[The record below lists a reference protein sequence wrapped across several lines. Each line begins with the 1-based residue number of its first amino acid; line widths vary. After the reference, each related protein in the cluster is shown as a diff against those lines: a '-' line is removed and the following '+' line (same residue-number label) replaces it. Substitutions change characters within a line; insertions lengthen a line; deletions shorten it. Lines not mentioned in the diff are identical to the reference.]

1 MDCFFV
7 SVSLR
12 NRPELR
18 DKPVAITH
26 ASGPNRRHGTISM
39 SEVAS
44 CSYAARKAGI
54 RNGMLL
60 GKARQLCPDLV
71 TLPYEFDAYKSVSEV
86 LYRTVAE
93 FTLDIEAVSC
103 DELYADCTDLLR
115 VGEDVIA
122 TPTSSSSADDNVS
135 HMTYRF
141 IDPLLFAQHLRNLVT
156 ARTGG
161 CTASVGFGSSKLLAR
176 LATKRAKPNGQS
188 CLFRTAGCWN
198 IEDVQWYIPSNVD
211 DHSNTTEF
219 VNCELSGQDAE
230 WLGRLPICELPGVGD
245 AMTKRLAS
253 AFGVTTCGDLMLQV
267 TRKQLTNLLG
277 GRTGERVYWLCRG
290 RDPNETFQVD
300 RDCKSVSACMNYGIR
315 LQKSEELE
323 ELVRS
328 LVQELV
334 SRMANVRLSRA
345 GSQSSQGVRGRNLT
359 VRVFV
364 RAPNAPV
371 ESAKYMGHGICTK
384 SSCMICLSEPSADVA
399 VLYRST
405 LTVLRKLCP
414 DPRELRGLGIQ
425 MHQLSPMNPQ
435 LGPPITLRSPS
446 PDRRNS
452 STPIEKSTGTEIASD
467 PTNTSAFER
476 SRNLQSSSN
485 SDSLSCDNQ
494 LRPFVRNT
502 HRRSLRL
509 KRRRLSPSQS
519 INTVPE
525 FLCSTRQPDTQDAL
539 DVHQSR
545 DHSPVRSQHALIVQT
560 AESRSLPN
568 PVDRPSNN
576 TSVISC
582 EYDQTI
588 NRQGLVKSMDRN
600 MAAVDHSCLHQS
612 WQLSTSVNPRTLLHD
627 RSIEELRQIFANW
640 ITSEH
645 RPLLEDVCILASY
658 LVSLIPNDA
667 ERVRLCLVSLDRL
680 VNQFT
685 ATHVYADAWRTAH
698 SRIQAT
704 VQHAVRQFYHN
715 TCIKI
720 HVFQK

>member
-1 MDCFFV
+1 MKNEAFYLLTLANIIAIRLHTSSPVRKTENTSPPDETHHSLSSASKQLSTFYARSRLHHLSSWANELHDLVRRLRDDPKAHSLLNRGVRWKQFVLASSNPSPLFIVASIPSSRFTCPSKLKHTLRRPQIIFHIDMDCFFV

-12 NRPELR
+12 SRPELR

-26 ASGPNRRHGTISM
+26 ASGPNRRHGTNSM

-115 VGEDVIA
+115 VGEDVTA
-122 TPTSSSSADDNVS
+122 TPTSSSSADGNVS

-188 CLFRTAGCWN
+188 CLFRTAGGWN
-198 IEDVQWYIPSNVD
+198 IEDVQWYIPSNGD

-245 AMTKRLAS
+245 AMTKRLVS
-253 AFGVTTCGDLMLQV
+253 TFGVTTCGDLMLQV

-290 RDPNETFQVD
+290 RDPNETFQLD

-315 LQKSEELE
+315 LQRSEELE

-364 RAPNAPV
+364 RAPNAPI

-384 SSCMICLSEPSADVA
+384 SSCMVCLSEPSADVA

-405 LTVLRKLCP
+405 LTALRKLCP

-435 LGPPITLRSPS
+435 HGPPITLRSPS
-446 PDRRNS
+446 SDRRNS
-452 STPIEKSTGTEIASD
+452 LTPTEKSTVTEIASD
-467 PTNTSAFER
+467 PTNTSVFER

-494 LRPFVRNT
+494 PRPFVRST

-509 KRRRLSPSQS
+509 KRRRLSPSQHS
-519 INTVPE
+519 AERSKTRTPDLTIHHNRKARLRQGYALLTINE
-525 FLCSTRQPDTQDAL
+525 R
-539 DVHQSR
+539 R
-545 DHSPVRSQHALIVQT
+545 NLIQLLPSERRADWKCYLNAE
-560 AESRSLPN
+560 AES
-568 PVDRPSNN
+568 
-576 TSVISC
+576 
-582 EYDQTI
+582 
-588 NRQGLVKSMDRN
+588 K
-600 MAAVDHSCLHQS
+600 
-612 WQLSTSVNPRTLLHD
+612 
-627 RSIEELRQIFANW
+627 
-640 ITSEH
+640 
-645 RPLLEDVCILASY
+645 
-658 LVSLIPNDA
+658 
-667 ERVRLCLVSLDRL
+667 
-680 VNQFT
+680 
-685 ATHVYADAWRTAH
+685 
-698 SRIQAT
+698 
-704 VQHAVRQFYHN
+704 
-715 TCIKI
+715 
-720 HVFQK
+720 